1 MPIDVTFSDDD
12 SFATSFSENE
22 DITATFENTIMIPV
36 GEYYTGEYVVTPSDT
51 EQVLLTDGL
60 ISAHN
65 IVINPIP
72 SNYGKIN
79 WNGAVL
85 TVS

>member
-1 MPIDVTFSDDD
+1 MFNI
-12 SFATSFSENE
+12 SFSAPSSFLATF
-22 DITATFENTIMIPV
+22 DAPGDMTAAFENTVVVPV
-36 GEYYTGEYVVTPSDT
+36 GEYYTGEYVVTPAET
-51 EQVLLTDGL
+51 EQVLLTNGL
-60 ISAHN
+60 IAAHN

>member
-1 MPIDVTFSDDD
+1 MFNI
-12 SFATSFSENE
+12 SFSATE
-22 DITATFENTIMIPV
+22 DITATFENTVVVPV
-36 GEYYTGEYVVTPSDT
+36 GEYYMGEYVVTPTDT